1 MKSIQRSH
9 RAHSRGN
16 HSLLMAGI
24 AILDCGFL
32 IFIVFVFGLLLLIG
46 H

>member
-1 MKSIQRSH
+1 MKSMQRS
-9 RAHSRGN
+9 RRGHSRSN
-16 HSLLMAGI
+16 RSLLMAGI

-32 IFIVFVFGLLLLIG
+32 FICVFLFGLLLMIG